1 MTLTPESYK
10 LSLMNTA
17 KRAVAQLLLMFPAV
31 IFMGALALRKLQP
44 LQNEPEQTAQRI
56 VMWYAA
62 RQWTLWVLLIALPFA
77 VLVIGFITLA
87 RNWRDD
93 MELPQAALQTFAAI
107 RTDRTMLVV
116 AAMTL
121 TAGVVLAIVVMH
133 MLAN

>member
-1 MTLTPESYK
+1 
-10 LSLMNTA
+10 MNTA

-31 IFMGALALRKLQP
+31 FFMGALALRKLQP
-44 LQNEPEQTAQRI
+44 LQNEPAQTAQRI

-62 RQWTLWVLLIALPFA
+62 RHWTLLVLLIALPFA

-107 RTDRTMLVV
+107 PHGPDDASRRCDDLDGRSRPRDCHH
-116 AAMTL
+116 AYAREL
-121 TAGVVLAIVVMH
+121 TPTALPVYSA
-133 MLAN
+133 

>member
-1 MTLTPESYK
+1 MS
-10 LSLMNTA
+10 TA
-17 KRAVAQLLLMFPAV
+17 RSAVAQLLLMFPAV
-31 IFMGALALRKLQP
+31 LFMGALALRKLQA
-44 LQNEPEQTAQRI
+44 LQNEPAQTAQQI

-77 VLVIGFITLA
+77 VLAIGFVTLA
-87 RNWRDD
+87 RNWQDD

-107 RTDRTMLVV
+107 RTDWTILVV
-116 AAMTL
+116 AAITS

>member
-1 MTLTPESYK
+1 
-10 LSLMNTA
+10 
-17 KRAVAQLLLMFPAV
+17 
-31 IFMGALALRKLQP
+31 
-44 LQNEPEQTAQRI
+44 
-56 VMWYAA
+56 
-62 RQWTLWVLLIALPFA
+62 VLLIALPFA

-116 AAMTL
+116 AMTL

>member
-17 KRAVAQLLLMFPAV
+17 KRAVAQLWLMFPAV

-44 LQNEPEQTAQRI
+44 LQNEPAQTAQRI

-62 RQWTLWVLLIALPFA
+62 RHWTLLVLLIALPFA

-116 AAMTL
+116 AMTL
-121 TAGVVLAIVVMH
+121 TAGVVLAIVIMH

>member
-1 MTLTPESYK
+1 M
-10 LSLMNTA
+10 SLMNTA

-31 IFMGALALRKLQP
+31 FFMGALALRKLQP
-44 LQNEPEQTAQRI
+44 LQNEPAQTAQRI

-107 RTDRTMLVV
+107 RTDWTMLVV

>member
-1 MTLTPESYK
+1 
-10 LSLMNTA
+10 MNTA

-31 IFMGALALRKLQP
+31 LFIGALAVRWLKS
-44 LQNEPEQTAQRI
+44 LQNEPAHTAQRV
-56 VMWYAA
+56 VMWYSA

-77 VLVIGFITLA
+77 VLVIGFVTLA

-93 MELPQAALQTFAAI
+93 MELPLAALQTFAAI
-107 RTDRTMLVV
+107 RTDWTILVV
-116 AAMTL
+116 AAMTS